1 MGVYQISKV
10 IQEARVLDINT
21 QVIYPLG
28 ETAAAI
34 RGENELWL
42 AMVLRNK
49 VLLDLKPSQL
59 AAVCGSLVSEGIKIR
74 PWKNS
79 RYTFQQRHLFHAYNL
94 LWLLACKASCYVM
107 FIFVQLSLSFVV
119 VARICGNALA
129 YNINQLDHQSHVLC

>member
-1 MGVYQISKV
+1 M
-10 IQEARVLDINT
+10 DINT

-59 AAVCGSLVSEGIKIR
+59 AAVCGSLVSEGIKLR

-79 RYTFQQRHLFHAYNL
+79 R
-94 LWLLACKASCYVM
+94 CKT
-107 FIFVQLSLSFVV
+107 ILSLLFFMFMFLTCY
-119 VARICGNALA
+119 ICLLV
-129 YNINQLDHQSHVLC
+129 YYPFLIYMM

>member
-1 MGVYQISKV
+1 MDVYQISKV

-59 AAVCGSLVSEGIKIR
+59 AAVCGSLVSEGIKLR

-79 RYTFQQRHLFHAYNL
+79 RYTFQQWHLFLMLTTCYGYCLVKPPVMSCLYLYSCPYPSL
-94 LWLLACKASCYVM
+94 LWPESVE
-107 FIFVQLSLSFVV
+107 IHWH
-119 VARICGNALA
+119 I
-129 YNINQLDHQSHVLC
+129 I

>member
-1 MGVYQISKV
+1 
-10 IQEARVLDINT
+10 LDINT

-59 AAVCGSLVSEGIKIR
+59 AAVCGSLVSEGIKLR

-79 RYTFQQRHLFHAYNL
+79 RCKTILPLLFFMFMFLTCYICL
-94 LWLLACKASCYVM
+94 LVYYPFLIYM
-107 FIFVQLSLSFVV
+107 M
-119 VARICGNALA
+119 
-129 YNINQLDHQSHVLC
+129 

>member
-1 MGVYQISKV
+1 MDVYQISKV
-10 IQEARVLDINT
+10 IQEARVLDVNT

-49 VLLDLKPSQL
+49 VLLDLKPPQL
-59 AAVCGSLVSEGIKIR
+59 AAVCGSLVSEGIKLR

-79 RYTFQQRHLFHAYNL
+79 RYKLQQQHLFL
-94 LWLLACKASCYVM
+94 MLTTCYGY
-107 FIFVQLSLSFVV
+107 SL
-119 VARICGNALA
+119 
-129 YNINQLDHQSHVLC
+129 